1 MNVSQLN
8 ITIISQCFTVVY
20 TRCWDNVSRETLSCD
35 YHRKSSNVSRETSET
50 KELYLNYNRISLFF
64 IAKTAA

>member
-1 MNVSQLN
+1 MFHVKHYLV
-8 ITIISQCFTVVY
+8 III
-20 TRCWDNVSRETLSCD
+20 E
-35 YHRKSSNVSRETSET
+35 KSSNVSRETSET

>member
-1 MNVSQLN
+1 MNVSQVIYLLF
-8 ITIISQCFTVVY
+8 SQCFTLVY

>member
-1 MNVSQLN
+1 MNVSHLN
-8 ITIISQCFTVVY
+8 ITIIFQCFTVVY